1 MFDII
6 VLTCEHATNFIPDG
20 YTKYFITNPEILD
33 THQGY
38 DIGADLLAQ
47 SLTGQLPTEYF
58 KTTVSRLLID
68 ANRSICNKSLISSC
82 INPID
87 ITTKET
93 IITDF
98 YIPYRNTVSTRMKNL
113 IDSGKKVLHFS
124 VHSFTP
130 ILNGIERDANIGL
143 LYDPKRPVEK
153 EFATSFKKKL
163 QQFDNTISVK
173 SNYPYKGTSDGFTT
187 FLRTHCNSSDYS
199 GIELEV
205 NQKIIFQSSL
215 HELIGSA
222 LKGYRKF

>member
-6 VLTCEHATNFIPDG
+6 VLTCEHATNFIPDA
-20 YTKYFITNPEILD
+20 YTKYFMTNHEILD

-47 SLTGQLPTEYF
+47 SLSGQLSTEYL
-58 KTTVSRLLID
+58 KPTVSRLLID
-68 ANRSICNKSLISSC
+68 CNRSICNKSLISSC

-93 IITDF
+93 IITGF
-98 YIPYRNTVSTRMKNL
+98 YIPYRNTVSNRMKNL

-130 ILNGIERDANIGL
+130 ILNGIERDADIGI

-163 QQFDNTISVK
+163 QQFDNSIVVK

-187 FLRTHCNSSDYS
+187 FLRTHCNSPDYC

-222 LKGYRKF
+222 LRCYKKL